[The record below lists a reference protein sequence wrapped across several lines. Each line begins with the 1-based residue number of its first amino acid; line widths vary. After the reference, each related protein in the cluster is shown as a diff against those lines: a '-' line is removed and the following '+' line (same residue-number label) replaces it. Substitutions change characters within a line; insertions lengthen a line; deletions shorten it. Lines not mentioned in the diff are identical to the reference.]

1 MGFAVLALLGLNMGF
16 AVLGFAVGGL
26 ELFELVEVLP
36 QSLANFFA
44 DFFFLFLCLETE
56 IEIKTPP

>member
-1 MGFAVLALLGLNMGF
+1 MGFAVLTL
-16 AVLGFAVGGL
+16 LGFAVGGL

-56 IEIKTPP
+56 LEIKTPP